1 MESVDSSGSVITDYQ
16 YEKNIFSDPRF
27 LRDHLTRTEEQKET
41 VRIVADGGYVGQ
53 ECRELAAEKNIELI
67 NTALKG
73 VAVPDI
79 YGGFLLSD
87 NGKSAA
93 MSSRICANTLL
104 LHRKNVPNQGLL

>member
-1 MESVDSSGSVITDYQ
+1 MDSSGSVITDYQ

-79 YGGFLLSD
+79 YGGFLLS
-87 NGKSAA
+87 AA

>member
-1 MESVDSSGSVITDYQ
+1 MDSGGSVITDYQ

-87 NGKSAA
+87 NGKSVRQCPAGYA
-93 MSSRICANTLL
+93 PIQLL
-104 LHRKNVPNQGLL
+104 LHRKNVPDQGLL